1 MQSNAV
7 KGLNAAGGKRRARFV
22 GWVACAALLSFPVAA
37 RSQSAPDPALGAGW
51 SFPVG
56 EELTYAAYWGFIPV
70 GKVRIVTRWVEADGR
85 RLLAIRYRARS
96 NRILSAIYPVN
107 SVIESLVDPATFR
120 PVRFTKSLNEG
131 SHHKYEVTT
140 YDFAHLQA
148 RCQKAAT
155 GMVKEYAIEEDT
167 RDLVTFTF
175 YMRRHQFPVGSSQ
188 KFRVS
193 DDDKMYDLTVNVL
206 KEDRVDL
213 SAFGKVKCIKVEPL
227 SQLQGVFVRK
237 GRMFVWIA
245 PGDRCVVTKV
255 EASLPVA
262 NVRAV
267 LQEVRGPGNDFWVRK
282 TAENLKKQG
291 EKDKDPE
298 VEKALKELDEGP
310 LNIAITNAPAP

>member
-1 MQSNAV
+1 M
-7 KGLNAAGGKRRARFV
+7 AGWKRRTGFFAGV
-22 GWVACAALLSFPVAA
+22 VCAALLSFPILA
-37 RSQSAPDPALGAGW
+37 RSQGTTNSALGAGW

-70 GKVRIVTRWVEADGR
+70 GKVRIVTRWVEAEGR
-85 RLLAIRYRARS
+85 TLLAIRYRARS
-96 NRILSAIYPVN
+96 NRVLSAIYPVD
-107 SVIESLVDPATFR
+107 SVIEALVDPATFR

-131 SHHKYEVTT
+131 RHHKFEVTA
-140 YDFAHLQA
+140 YDFTRLQA
-148 RCQKAAT
+148 RCEKT
-155 GMVKEYAIEEDT
+155 GKGLFKDYAIEEDT

-175 YMRRHQFPVGSSQ
+175 YMRRHQFPAGSSQ

-206 KEDRVDL
+206 KEERVDL
-213 SAFGKVKCIKVEPL
+213 SEFGEVKCTKVEPL

-245 PGDRCVVTKV
+245 PGERCIVTKV

-267 LQEVRGPGNDFWVRK
+267 LQEVRGPGDDFWARR
-282 TAENLKKQG
+282 TAENLK
-291 EKDKDPE
+291 EKGAKKADPE

-310 LNIAITNAPAP
+310 LRITVTNPPAS